1 MREESIVKVHSTRE
15 LLSGLSHLEI
25 SRGMTEDD
33 AAGSMRFLE
42 SFNECMLG
50 AVRFSGETPWERH
63 PEGDELLCVLEG
75 HVVVTILSDSGQDSF
90 PLTEGTVCVVPKGLW
105 HRQRADS
112 GAAVLFATP
121 TEGTENSWAEDPRS
135 T

>member
-1 MREESIVKVHSTRE
+1 VKAHSTRE
-15 LLSGLSHLEI
+15 LLSDLSHLEI
-25 SRGMTEDD
+25 SRDMTEED

-42 SFNECMLG
+42 SFNQCMLG

-75 HVVVTILSDSGQDSF
+75 NVVVTIISNSGQDSSI
-90 PLTEGTVCVVPKGLW
+90 LTQGSVCVVPKGLW

-112 GAAVLFATP
+112 GAVVLFATP
-121 TEGTENSWAEDPRS
+121 TEGTENSWVEDPRS